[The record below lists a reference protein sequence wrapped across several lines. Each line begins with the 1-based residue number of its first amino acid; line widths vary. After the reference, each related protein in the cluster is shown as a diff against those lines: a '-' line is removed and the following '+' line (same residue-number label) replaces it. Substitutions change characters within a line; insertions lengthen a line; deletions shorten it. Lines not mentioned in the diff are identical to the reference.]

1 MVASRESSGIEDL
14 DVLLGGLI
22 PGDNIVWV
30 SDDEEFLARF
40 EAAFLEEGTSR
51 EEPCL
56 YVAMAQSPKQL
67 AARLP
72 PEVEVLDARARRRLA
87 DPIRLEQTVVQ
98 AAEQARVRVV
108 FDGLAALGARLGAQR
123 AVAFFSRLCPRLF
136 DLGSIAYWRVARR
149 ALGAGVVD
157 EIRKVTQCVFEVGGG
172 HLRVV
177 KAEGRGPSVQGRL
190 LRLEVRGETVRLENE
205 RALGR
210 LGEGL
215 RRLRQERHLSQ
226 GDLARLAGV
235 SPSAISQA
243 EAGHRGL
250 SLDTLL
256 TISEALGV
264 GLDELLANEPQG
276 DYVLARRDRGG
287 ATASQTPLLDDPEAG
302 LRAYLV
308 HLGSMERGGPP
319 IQHKGAE
326 MVLVAQGLV
335 QVDLGGATPVMRAGD
350 AVLATRAPIK
360 GWRNLLGQSA
370 RLFWI
375 LRD

>member
-1 MVASRESSGIEDL
+1 MTARESSGIEDL
-14 DVLLGGLI
+14 DALLGGLI

-30 SDDEEFLARF
+30 SEDDEFLARA
-40 EAAFLEEGTSR
+40 ETAFLEEGRARKQPS
-51 EEPCL
+51 L
-56 YVAMAQSPKQL
+56 YVAMTQSPKQL
-67 AARLP
+67 AARFGSGI
-72 PEVEVLDARARRRLA
+72 EILDARPTRRLA
-87 DPIRLEQTVVQ
+87 DPVRLEQTVVQ
-98 AAEQARVRVV
+98 AAHQARLRVV
-108 FDGLAALGARLGAQR
+108 FDGLAALGERLGWQR

-136 DLGSIAYWRVARR
+136 DLGSIAYWRASRR
-149 ALGAGVVD
+149 AVGAARLD

-177 KAEGRGPSVQGRL
+177 KAEGRGASLQGRL
-190 LRLEVRGETVRLENE
+190 LRLEVHDEAVRLENE

-226 GDLARLAGV
+226 GDLARFAGV
-235 SPSAISQA
+235 SPSAVSQA

-256 TISEALGV
+256 TISEGLGV
-264 GLDELLANEPQG
+264 GLDDLLASEPQS
-276 DYVLARRDRGG
+276 DYVLARRDRTGS
-287 ATASQTPLLDDPEAG
+287 TDSHTPLLDDPGAG
-302 LRAYLV
+302 LRAYLI
-308 HLGSMERGGPP
+308 HLEPMERGGPP

-335 QVDLGGATPVMRAGD
+335 QVDLGAATPVMRAGD
-350 AVLATRAPIK
+350 AILATRAPIR
-360 GWRNLLGQSA
+360 GWRNLLGQPA

>member
-1 MVASRESSGIEDL
+1 MTARVSSGIEDL

-30 SDDEEFLARF
+30 SEYEEFFARA
-40 EAAFLEEGTSR
+40 EAAFLKEGSSR
-51 EEPCL
+51 GEPCL
-56 YVAMAQSPKQL
+56 YIAMSQSPKAL
-67 AARLP
+67 SARLG
-72 PEVEVLDARARRRLA
+72 PEVEILDARPRRRLA
-87 DPIRLEQTVVQ
+87 DPVRLEQTVVQ
-98 AAEQARVRVV
+98 AAQQAPGRVV
-108 FDGLAALGARLGAQR
+108 FDGLASLGERLGWQR

-136 DLGSIAYWRVARR
+136 DLGSIAYWRVSRR
-149 ALGAGVVD
+149 ALGAGVLD

-190 LRLEVRGETVRLENE
+190 LRLALADETVHLENE

-215 RRLRQERHLSQ
+215 RRLRQERHLNQ
-226 GDLARLAGV
+226 GDLARFAGV

-256 TISEALGV
+256 TISEGLGV

-276 DYVLARRDRGG
+276 DYVLARRDRAGP
-287 ATASQTPLLDDPEAG
+287 AASQTPLLDDPGAG

-308 HLGSMERGGPP
+308 HLASMEKGSPP
-319 IQHKGAE
+319 LQHKGPE

-350 AVLATRAPIK
+350 AILATRAPIK
-360 GWRNLLGQSA
+360 GWRNLLGQPA